1 MLHQNLSAWT
11 TTPTTAKRSCQ
22 QNKKDQVF
30 DINSKGRET
39 EEIPLALR
47 AEKPESLIGYIEG
60 TRGRSEEMR
69 LPISERENVERQRG
83 CGGGDEKARV
93 WATESLSA
101 AEKVTAAGDDTA
113 ERLPVTLN
121 ILGLINNEFKR
132 VRVERSPLT

>member
-11 TTPTTAKRSCQ
+11 TPTTAKRSC
-22 QNKKDQVF
+22 KKKQKIKSLTLEVR
-30 DINSKGRET
+30 KGRET
-39 EEIPLALR
+39 GEIPLALR

-60 TRGRSEEMR
+60 TRGRTPSEEMR
-69 LPISERENVERQRG
+69 LPRSERENVERQRG
-83 CGGGDEKARV
+83 WVGGDARARV

-121 ILGLINNEFKR
+121 ILGLITSSS
-132 VRVERSPLT
+132 V